1 MTNVGVIFKR
11 ALWDARMGVLGWG
24 IGLGIL
30 ALLEMALFPTI
41 QQAFSN
47 IADLLENPLYR
58 AFLGETADAAAFAT
72 PEGYLA
78 IYVLAF
84 VPLYLAVYMVLL
96 GLGIV
101 SNDEERGRLDV
112 LLGTPI
118 PRWQLVAEKFAAVV
132 VITVLVLALN
142 GLGAQIGVWLTPEM
156 QGITVMRMAEATL
169 AMLPV
174 ALVMAAMT
182 LFLTS
187 LLRSRALAIGVT
199 GAIIIASYFVN
210 NLATVA
216 QDTLGVIRQLSFFN
230 YFSPLDTMRS
240 GVIWGD
246 FFIML
251 VIALVLFGLSLVA
264 FQRRDLAV

>member
-11 ALWDARMGVLGWG
+11 ALWDARTGILGWG
-24 IGLGIL
+24 IGLGLI
-30 ALLEMALFPTI
+30 ALFEVAMFPTI

-47 IADLLENPLYR
+47 IAELLDNPLYR
-58 AFLGETADAAAFAT
+58 AFLGESADAAAFAT
-72 PEGYLA
+72 PEGFLA
-78 IYVLAF
+78 IYMLAF

-112 LLGTPI
+112 LLGAPI

-156 QGITVMRMAEATL
+156 GTITLARMIEASM
-169 AMLPV
+169 AMLPIS
-174 ALVMAAMT
+174 LVMVAMT

-187 LLRSRALAIGVT
+187 LLRSRTLAIGIT

-216 QDTLGVIRQLSFFN
+216 QETLGVIRQLSFFN
-230 YFSPLDTMRS
+230 YFSPLDTMRG

-246 FFIML
+246 FVTML
-251 VIALVLFGLSLVA
+251 VIALALFGLSLVA

>member
-11 ALWDARMGVLGWG
+11 ALWDARTGILGWG
-24 IGLGIL
+24 IGLGLI
-30 ALLEMALFPTI
+30 ALFEVAMFPTI
-41 QQAFSN
+41 QNAFSN
-47 IADLLENPLYR
+47 IAELLDNPLYR
-58 AFLGETADAAAFAT
+58 AFLGESADAAAFAT
-72 PEGYLA
+72 PEGFLA
-78 IYVLAF
+78 IYMLAF

-132 VITVLVLALN
+132 VITVLVLLLN

-156 QGITVMRMAEATL
+156 QSVTIGRMIEANL
-169 AMLPV
+169 AMLPISLVMV
-174 ALVMAAMT
+174 ALT
-182 LFLTS
+182 LFLSS
-187 LLRSRALAIGVT
+187 LLRSRTLAIGIT

-210 NLATVA
+210 NLATIA
-216 QDTLGVIRQLSFFN
+216 QDSLGTVRQLSFFN
-230 YFSPLDTMRS
+230 YLSPIETMRN
-240 GVIWGD
+240 GVMWGD
-246 FFIML
+246 FAMMAL
-251 VIALVLFGLSLVA
+251 IALVLFVLSLVA